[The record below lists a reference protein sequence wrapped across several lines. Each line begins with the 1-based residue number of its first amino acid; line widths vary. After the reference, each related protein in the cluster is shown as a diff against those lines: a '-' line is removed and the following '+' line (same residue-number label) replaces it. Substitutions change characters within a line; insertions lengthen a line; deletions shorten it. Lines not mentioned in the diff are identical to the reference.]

1 MVIVRDF
8 MSIGAKLNATIYSLI
23 ILICISVGVSFFNV
37 NNIDNKMEEALDY
50 RVTQILIVDEIRY
63 AIAMQGLSVR
73 EIISGSTQARE
84 ELAHYQGL
92 LDENINKLSS
102 LVSSDTMKG
111 YLDEII
117 EYEERYKNNL
127 NLAQAAA
134 DEGDTNQV
142 SMIIENL
149 KEDDRRLTEVIT
161 KVLDY
166 QNSKIEEITAEA
178 DSAIATSKAISIG
191 VLIISII
198 ISVFLVIYVRKT
210 IKTPL
215 RKVVNSVK
223 IVSSGDLTEEDI
235 EVKSKDEIGQLS
247 SAFNSM
253 KNNLKTLIYSV
264 QQNTEHLS
272 AAAEELSA
280 STEEVT
286 ATTEDVTKRV
296 NATTE
301 TVKSSSQAAYESARS
316 MEETAA
322 GVQRI
327 AESTQ
332 ELHNSSMDASE
343 TATKGKE
350 IIRQANDQM
359 NRINQSTESVNVLV
373 QKLSKQT
380 EEIER
385 ISKVITEITE
395 QTNLLALNA
404 AIEAA
409 RAGEHG
415 KGFAVVADEV
425 RKLAEE
431 SKESASQIFALTSE
445 IKLDTENVEKA
456 VSESLSS
463 VQDGVQIIGVAGDS
477 FSNIVQA
484 VENMTVQIQEI
495 SATSE
500 QISASAEEVSASV
513 NEISRGSSESAND
526 VEQIALAIEEQAATM
541 EQINVVAVELS
552 DKAQSLQ
559 NEIQKFKI

>member
-1 MVIVRDF
+1 
-8 MSIGAKLNATIYSLI
+8 MSIGAKLNITIYSLI
-23 ILICISVGVSFFNV
+23 ILICISVGVSFYNLD
-37 NNIDNKMEEALDY
+37 NIEEKMEEALDY
-50 RVTQILIVDEIRY
+50 RVSQILTAEEIRY
-63 AIAMQGLSVR
+63 ALAMQSASVR
-73 EIISGSTQARE
+73 EVIIDGSVQSKEA
-84 ELAHYQGL
+84 LAHYQGL
-92 LDENINKLSS
+92 VDENVNNLSS
-102 LVSSDTMKG
+102 VVSSDTMKG
-111 YLDEII
+111 YLDEIVKL
-117 EYEERYKNNL
+117 EESYKNNL
-127 NLAQAAA
+127 SLAEAALNDGDKKQASIIVTNLIA
-134 DEGDTNQV
+134 
-142 SMIIENL
+142 
-149 KEDDRRLTEVIT
+149 EDNRRLTEVID
-161 KVLDY
+161 KMLDY
-166 QNSKIEEITAEA
+166 QNSQIEDIKAQSK
-178 DSAIATSKAISIG
+178 SAMGTSKTISIII
-191 VLIISII
+191 LITSIIISII
-198 ISVFLVIYVRKT
+198 LVIYVRNT

-215 RKVVNSVK
+215 RKVVDSVK
-223 IVSSGDLTEEDI
+223 VVSTGDLTEEDI
-235 EVKSKDEIGQLS
+235 KVRTKDEIGQLS
-247 SAFNSM
+247 EAFNTM

-286 ATTEDVTKRV
+286 ATTEDVTSRV
-296 NATTE
+296 NTTAE
-301 TVKSSSQAAYESARS
+301 TVKSNSQAAFESARS
-316 MEETAA
+316 MEETAV

-332 ELHNSSMDASE
+332 QLNNSSLDASE

-350 IIRQANDQM
+350 IIRQANNQM
-359 NRINQSTESVNVLV
+359 NMINQSTQSVNVLV

-385 ISKVITEITE
+385 ISKVITDITE

-431 SKESASQIFALTSE
+431 SKESASQIFSLTTE

-463 VQDGVQIIGVAGDS
+463 VQDGVEIIGVAGDS

-513 NEISRGSSESAND
+513 NEISKGSSQSAND

-541 EQINVVAVELS
+541 EQINGVAVELS
-552 DKAQSLQ
+552 AKAQDLQ
-559 NEIQKFKI
+559 NEIQKFKIK